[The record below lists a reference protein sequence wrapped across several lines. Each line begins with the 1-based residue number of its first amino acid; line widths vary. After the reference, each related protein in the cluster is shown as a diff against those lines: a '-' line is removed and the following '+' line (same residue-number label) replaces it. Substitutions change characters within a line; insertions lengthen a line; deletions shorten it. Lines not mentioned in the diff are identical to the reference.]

1 MTTTL
6 FNIIQS
12 ELIKKGLNEFVNDK
26 GELVF
31 FERENQFTR
40 KILIFDEDVKEVVD
54 DLLEG
59 VHLNNAIHDE
69 NFKKAFIYRFL
80 NRKIN
85 RQTVEAFQFELL
97 ATFLSKQDYINTIY
111 EDIERYISQENSSN
125 QENNQINKQI
135 SENTN
140 VSDNRS
146 AYANLPQS
154 NLNLDFDNS
163 IIETADDNTVSRNKQ
178 TSNQVNDTNVEGSNI
193 TQSKQY
199 QLDELLKASG
209 LITSIL
215 DEFDKKCFMQIF

>member
-1 MTTTL
+1 MTTRL

-26 GELVF
+26 GELVL

-40 KILIFDEDVKEVVD
+40 KILMFDVDVKEVVD
-54 DLLEG
+54 NLMQG
-59 VHLNNAIHDE
+59 VYLNNAIHDE

-80 NRKIN
+80 NRQIN
-85 RQTVEAFQFELL
+85 RQTVESFQFELL

-111 EDIERYISQENSSN
+111 EDIEKYITQENSSN

-154 NLNLDFDNS
+154 NLNLDFNNS

-209 LITSIL
+209 LITNIL

>member
-12 ELIKKGLNEFVNDK
+12 ELIKKGLNEFVNEN

-40 KILIFDEDVKEVVD
+40 KILMFDTDVKEVVN
-54 DLLEG
+54 DLLQG
-59 VHLNNAIHDE
+59 VNLNNAIHDE

-80 NRKIN
+80 NRQIN

-97 ATFLSKQDYINTIY
+97 ATFLSKQDYINTVY
-111 EDIERYISQENSSN
+111 EDIEKYITQENSSN

-154 NLNLDFDNS
+154 NLNLDFNNS

-199 QLDELLKASG
+199 QLDELMKASG